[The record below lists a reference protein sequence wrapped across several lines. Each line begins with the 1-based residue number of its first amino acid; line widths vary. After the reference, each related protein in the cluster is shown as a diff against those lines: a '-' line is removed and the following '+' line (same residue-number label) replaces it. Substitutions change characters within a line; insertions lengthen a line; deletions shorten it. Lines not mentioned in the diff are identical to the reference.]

1 MNLAH
6 RDESSYYVVH
16 FVGQPKL
23 LSTLLGR
30 LVEKRPR
37 RLLSMIFNYALIV
50 GVGSNT
56 DVCQHEIYSHTQHL
70 NPSLIPPHLCLPPRP
85 ALSGSVEAI
94 PSPDKQSVAELFL
107 FLHESCCT
115 RLFCR
120 SRLLRA
126 KSWAN

>member
-37 RLLSMIFNYALIV
+37 RLLGVIFNYALIV

-56 DVCQHEIYSHTQHL
+56 DVCQHL
-70 NPSLIPPHLCLPPRP
+70 NPSLTPPHLCLPPRP

-94 PSPDKQSVAELFL
+94 PSPDKQSVAELFRRYGL